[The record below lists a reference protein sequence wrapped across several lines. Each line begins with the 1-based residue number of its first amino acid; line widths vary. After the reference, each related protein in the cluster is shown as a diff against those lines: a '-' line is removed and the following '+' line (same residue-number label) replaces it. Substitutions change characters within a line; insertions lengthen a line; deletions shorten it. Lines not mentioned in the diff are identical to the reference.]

1 MSSVRAVLVA
11 VGIIAGATGA
21 ARPYLRL
28 VFRAAEIV
36 EKGRAEL

>member
-1 MSSVRAVLVA
+1 MNVTRAVLVA
-11 VGIIAGATGA
+11 VGILAGATGT
-21 ARPYLRL
+21 ARLIPGL